1 MTDSIFI
8 PIGEGRFE
16 PTEHARGPWDP
27 RALHGGAPAAL
38 IARAFERMEP
48 GAELSIARLGF
59 EFLRPVPPAPL
70 TLTTRIVR
78 KGRRVQEL
86 AAELTAASGDG
97 GSGRGTGEDGESSDE
112 GREEL
117 VCRASAL
124 RLQPVP
130 DGLPSSGQAPSAAM
144 PGPEHGTAVEYA
156 LNGAAGTSLATS
168 GMEMSWLNDPWG
180 QGPGKVWMRLRHP
193 LLPDEQTTPLVRA
206 VATADFG
213 NGVSAELPF
222 EDYLFINADL
232 TIHLWRQ
239 PRDEWIGLD
248 AQTLLQTGGTGVAES
263 VLHDEHGA
271 VGRAFQTL
279 VVQQR

>member
-1 MTDSIFI
+1 MAHSIFI
-8 PIGEGRFE
+8 PAGDGRFT

-38 IARAFERMEP
+38 IAAAFDRMEP
-48 GAELSIARLGF
+48 GAQLPIARLGF
-59 EFLRPVPPAPL
+59 EFLSPIPFAPL
-70 TLTTRIVR
+70 ELHTKIVR

-86 AAELTAASGDG
+86 AAELSAG
-97 GSGRGTGEDGESSDE
+97 
-112 GREEL
+112 EEL
-117 VCRASAL
+117 ICRASAL

-130 DGLPSSGQAPSAAM
+130 AGLPSSGPAPAEAL
-144 PGPEHGTAVEYA
+144 PGPENGKTVRFA
-156 LNGAAGTSLATS
+156 LDAAAGAGLATT
-168 GMEMSWLNDPWG
+168 GMEMSWLTDPWD
-180 QGPGKVWMRLRHP
+180 QGPGRVWMRLRHP
-193 LLPDEQTTPLVRA
+193 LLPDESTTPLVRL

-239 PRDEWIGLD
+239 PQGEWIGLD
-248 AQTLLQTGGTGVAES
+248 AQTLLPEGGMGTAES
-263 VLHDEHGA
+263 VLHDASGP

-279 VVQQR
+279 VVQPR

>member
-1 MTDSIFI
+1 MAESIFI
-8 PIGEGRFE
+8 PAGDGRYE

-38 IARAFERMEP
+38 IARAFERLEP
-48 GAELSIARLGF
+48 GADLGLARLGF
-59 EFLRPVPPAPL
+59 EFLRPVPLAPL

-86 AAELTAASGDG
+86 AAELSADL
-97 GSGRGTGEDGESSDE
+97 GTDA
-112 GREEL
+112 EEL

-124 RLQPVP
+124 RLQSVP
-130 DGLPSSGQAPSAAM
+130 EGLPGNGQAPPAAM
-144 PGPEHGTAVEYA
+144 PGPEHGRATEFA
-156 LNGAAGTSLATS
+156 LNRAAGTSLATS
-168 GMEMSWLNDPWG
+168 GMEMSWLDDPWG
-180 QGPGKVWMRLRHP
+180 QGPGRVWMRLRHP

-232 TIHLWRQ
+232 TIHLWRS
-239 PRDEWIGLD
+239 PRGEWIGLD
-248 AQTLLQTGGTGVAES
+248 AQTLLQGGGIGTAES
-263 VLHDEHGA
+263 VLHDEYGA
-271 VGRAFQTL
+271 IGRAFQTL
-279 VVQQR
+279 VVQRR

>member
-1 MTDSIFI
+1 MAESIFI
-8 PIGEGRFE
+8 PAGDGRFT
-16 PTEHARGPWDP
+16 PTEHARGPWDH
-27 RALHGGAPAAL
+27 RALHGGAPAGL
-38 IARAFERMEP
+38 IARTFERIEP
-48 GAELSIARLGF
+48 GAQLPIARLGF
-59 EFLRPVPPAPL
+59 EFLKPIPLASL

-86 AAELTAASGDG
+86 VAELSADV
-97 GSGRGTGEDGESSDE
+97 GSAGED
-112 GREEL
+112 L

-124 RLQPVP
+124 RIQPVP
-130 DGLPSSGQAPSAAM
+130 AGLPDRAQAPTEAM
-144 PGPEHGTAVEYA
+144 PGPEHGKATQFA
-156 LNGAAGTSLATS
+156 LNKEAGTSLAST
-168 GMEMSWLNDPWG
+168 GMEMSWLTDPWD

-193 LLPDEQTTPLVRA
+193 LLPGEQASALVRL

-213 NGVSAELPF
+213 NGVSAALPF

-239 PRDEWIGLD
+239 PQGEWIGLD
-248 AQTLLQTGGTGVAES
+248 AHTLLHANGIGTAES

-279 VVQQR
+279 VVQPR

>member
-1 MTDSIFI
+1 MADSIFI
-8 PIGEGRFE
+8 PAGDGRYE

-38 IARAFERMEP
+38 IARAFERTQP
-48 GAELSIARLGF
+48 GTELAIARLGF
-59 EFLRPVPPAPL
+59 EFLRPVPLAPL

-86 AAELTAASGDG
+86 AAELTADLG
-97 GSGRGTGEDGESSDE
+97 GTGA
-112 GREEL
+112 EEL

-130 DGLPSSGQAPSAAM
+130 DGLPGSGQAPPAAM
-144 PGPEHGTAVEYA
+144 LGPEHGRAVEYA
-156 LNGAAGTSLATS
+156 LNKAAGTSLATS
-168 GMEMSWLNDPWG
+168 GMEMSWLNDPWSK
-180 QGPGKVWMRLRHP
+180 GPGKVWMRLRHP
-193 LLPDEQTTPLVRA
+193 LLPGEQATPLVRA

-213 NGVSAELPF
+213 NGISAELPF

-232 TIHLWRQ
+232 TIHLWRS
-239 PRDEWIGLD
+239 PRGEWIGLD
-248 AQTLLQTGGTGVAES
+248 AQTLLQGGGTGVAES

-279 VVQQR
+279 VVQPR

>member
-1 MTDSIFI
+1 MAESIFI
-8 PIGEGRFE
+8 PAGDGRYE

-38 IARAFERMEP
+38 IATAFERMEP
-48 GAELSIARLGF
+48 RAELELARLGF
-59 EFLRPVPPAPL
+59 EFLRPIPL
-70 TLTTRIVR
+70 ASLSLKTRVVR
-78 KGRRVQEL
+78 QGRRVQEL
-86 AAELTAASGDG
+86 TAELSADP
-97 GSGRGTGEDGESSDE
+97 GTGTGT
-112 GREEL
+112 EEL

-124 RLQPVP
+124 CLQPVP
-130 DGLPSSGQAPSAAM
+130 GGLPSGGQASPAAM
-144 PGPEHGTAVEYA
+144 PGPEHGRATELA
-156 LNGAAGTSLATS
+156 LNRAAGTSLATS
-168 GMEMSWLNDPWG
+168 GMEMRWLNDPWS

-193 LLPDEQTTPLVRA
+193 LLPDEPPTPLVRA

-232 TIHLWRQ
+232 TIHLWRS
-239 PRDEWIGLD
+239 PRGEWIGLD
-248 AQTLLQTGGTGVAES
+248 AQTLLQGGGIGTAES

-279 VVQQR
+279 VVQPR

>member
-1 MTDSIFI
+1 MAESIFI
-8 PIGEGRFE
+8 PTEDGRFT

-38 IARAFERMEP
+38 IARAFERIEP
-48 GAELSIARLGF
+48 GAELPLARLGF
-59 EFLRPVPPAPL
+59 EFLKPIPLAPL

-86 AAELTAASGDG
+86 VAELSVDVGPAG
-97 GSGRGTGEDGESSDE
+97 
-112 GREEL
+112 EEL

-124 RLQPVP
+124 RIQPVP
-130 DGLPSSGQAPSAAM
+130 AGLPDRAQAPTEAM
-144 PGPEHGTAVEYA
+144 PGPEYGKATQFA
-156 LNGAAGTSLATS
+156 LNKEAGTSLAST
-168 GMEMSWLNDPWG
+168 GMEMSWLTDPWD

-193 LLPDEQTTPLVRA
+193 LLPGEQASALIRL

-213 NGVSAELPF
+213 NGVSAALPF

-239 PRDEWIGLD
+239 PQGEWIGLD
-248 AQTLLQTGGTGVAES
+248 AHTLLHADGIGTAES
-263 VLHDEHGA
+263 VLHDEHGP

-279 VVQQR
+279 VVQPR